1 MKIISIDVGIRNLA
15 ICFFEVDDKQHF
27 KILEWTVVNLC
38 DDALPKCCGIIK
50 KKKDTKQCDKNARYR
65 KNDKNYCK
73 THAKKT
79 DFIIPTTELYKSRL
93 TKYKIAELF
102 ELCNKYDIGFQKP
115 IAKPQLLEL
124 INIKLSEKFFEII
137 ETKKADKI
145 NLTDLG
151 KNLMDYFDNS
161 LKISTHTIDYILIEN
176 QISTIA
182 TRMKTLQGMITQ
194 YFIMRG
200 SCNIE
205 FISSSNKLKPFLE
218 KKKTSYAERK
228 KMGITIT
235 KQLIS
240 ESSYLHSWIDSFEN
254 SKKKDDLADCF
265 LQGLW
270 FMNEHNL
277 IQNNN
282 QMFK

>member
-15 ICFFEVDDKQHF
+15 VCFFEIDEKQQF

-38 DDALPKCCGIIK
+38 DDALPKCCGVIK
-50 KKKDTKQCDKNARYR
+50 KKKEIKHCDKNARYR

-93 TKYKIAELF
+93 AKYKIAELF

-115 IAKPQLLEL
+115 ITKAQLLEL
-124 INIKLSEKFFEII
+124 INKKLSEKFFEII

-145 NLTDLG
+145 NLTYLG
-151 KNLMDYFDNS
+151 KNLMEYFDNS
-161 LKISTHTIDYILIEN
+161 LKISSHTIDHILIEN

-200 SCNIE
+200 AGNIE
-205 FISSSNKLKPFLE
+205 FISSGNKLKPFLE
-218 KKKTSYAERK
+218 KKKTSYTERK
-228 KMGITIT
+228 KMGIAIT

-240 ESSYLHSWIDSFEN
+240 ESDYLHFWIDTFEK

-270 FMNEHNL
+270 FMKQHKL
-277 IQNNN
+277 IQ
-282 QMFK
+282 K